1 MRNIRQL
8 LVAFLMS
15 AVVACGGGGTLG
27 ESGTPT
33 TPTYSIGLALT
44 DAGGAPSKDLSK
56 ANPLKLKATVTA
68 TNGSAANKLVTFTIN
83 DTALASFNNG
93 AGTAQTLADGTAE
106 IGLLAGTK
114 SGAGEISASVDGGT
128 PVKIAFTSAG
138 DSAAG
143 GAFLI
148 AVETLAGDGSV
159 ATEVGKS
166 TPLTVKATLTS
177 ASGVAQAGKLIQFTI
192 DNTSLATF
200 NNDAGTA
207 VTNASGVATIGLVA
221 GTKSGAGVITAALAE
236 DNQFRGTKAFSS
248 KGDGGVVDTT
258 PVGSILLY
266 ADKLQLGAGSADR
279 VELSA
284 LVRDRNNIL
293 MKNVKVQFS
302 ADNDSELEVVSEMT
316 GNDGVAKANLS
327 SKTNFNLRT
336 IKVTATAGGE
346 NKTSEVDVKVVGT
359 NISIVGP
366 NAVVLA
372 GNAQFTISLL
382 DSTGKGIQNTVVEL
396 SSSLKNSFNLTSP
409 VTDAATGRAVVTY
422 TATNGGTDLIT
433 ATALGVSTTYS
444 VVIDPDSFA
453 FEPANAT
460 AIQEI
465 PLNTATPVSV
475 KWLRNNSPLVG
486 SDVMFT
492 TTRGVIAA
500 TADTLTDKVV
510 ATKPTDAAGV
520 AEVFIRSDFAGFTNV
535 GASSTV
541 NGSQISA
548 SKMVEYIATAPS
560 VSKGIEV
567 QVFPAQLG
575 PGEKATVQAVMR
587 DDNDNPIKNQ
597 LVAFSL
603 SNSAGGQLNPST
615 GITNSQGVATTEFTA
630 DANSG
635 GSGTPNTPESLRIN
649 ATLTTNAD
657 IKGDT
662 GVVVGRRTLFFRF
675 GSGNVI
681 AKIEPNLYSMP
692 FAIIVTD
699 AAGNP
704 IPNQQLN
711 VSVTPT
717 RYHKGVFLK
726 RPLIGA
732 FVSWEAESSINC
744 ESEDVDRDG
753 VLDLG
758 EDFNADKQLTP
769 GNVATVTRTVT
780 ADADGIAQINLVYPR
795 EYARWVTVDMT
806 VTSNAAGTENVSS
819 RRILLEILG
828 ADKTNE
834 GSPPPS
840 SPFGQGRGV
849 DSDRKN
855 YVGPGAVCSDTF

>member
-33 TPTYSIGLALT
+33 TPSYSIGLALT
-44 DAGGAPSKDLSK
+44 DASGVPSTGVSK
-56 ANPLKLKATVTA
+56 ANPLKLKATVKA

-114 SGAGEISASVDGGT
+114 SGAGEISASIDGGT

-143 GAFLI
+143 GAFVI
-148 AVETLAGDGSV
+148 SVETLAADGSA
-159 ATEVGKS
+159 ATEVGKN

-177 ASGVAQAGKLIQFTI
+177 ASGVAQSGKLIQFTI
-192 DNTSLATF
+192 DNPSLATF

-221 GTKSGAGVITAALAE
+221 STKSGAGVITAALSE
-236 DNQFRGTKAFSS
+236 DSQFRGTKAFSS

-266 ADKLQLGAGSADR
+266 ADKLQLGAGSTDR

-336 IKVTATAGGE
+336 IKTTATAGGE
-346 NKTSEVDVKVVGT
+346 NKTSQVDIKVVGT

-372 GNAQFTISLL
+372 GSGQFTISLL
-382 DSTGKGIQNTVVEL
+382 DSTGKGIQNTVIQL
-396 SSSLKNSFNLTSP
+396 SSSLKNNFNITSP
-409 VTDAATGRAVVTY
+409 VTDPSTGRAVVTY
-422 TATNGGTDLIT
+422 TAVNGGTDLIT
-433 ATALGVSTTYS
+433 ATALGVTTTFS
-444 VVIDPDSFA
+444 VAIDPDAFA
-453 FEPANAT
+453 FESSGSNT
-460 AIQEI
+460 TQEI
-465 PLNTATPVSV
+465 PLNTAAPVSV

-486 SDVMFT
+486 NDVLFT
-492 TTRGVIAA
+492 TTRGVIAP
-500 TADTLTDKVV
+500 TAETLADKVV
-510 ATKPTDAAGV
+510 ATKATDDAGV
-520 AEVFIRSDFAGFTNV
+520 AQVFVRSAFAGFTNI
-535 GASSTV
+535 GASSTASGA
-541 NGSQISA
+541 NISS
-548 SKMVEYIATAPS
+548 SKLVEYIATTPS
-560 VSKGIEV
+560 VTKGIEV

-575 PGEKATVQAVMR
+575 AGEKATVQAVLR
-587 DDNDNPIKNQ
+587 DDKDNPIKNQ

-603 SNSAGGQLNPST
+603 SNSAGGQLSPST
-615 GITNSQGVATTEFTA
+615 GLTNSQGVATTEFTA

-635 GSGTPNTPESLRIN
+635 GSGTPTLPQGLRVN
-649 ATLTTNAD
+649 ATLVSNANV
-657 IKGDT
+657 KGDT
-662 GVVVGRRTLFFRF
+662 GVAVGRRTLFFRF
-675 GSGNVI
+675 GSGDVV
-681 AKIEPNLYSMP
+681 AKIEPNLYSVP
-692 FAIIVTD
+692 YAIIVTD
-699 AAGNP
+699 ATGNP

-711 VSVTPT
+711 VAITSTKY
-717 RYHKGVFLK
+717 RKGRHLK
-726 RPLIGA
+726 RPLVGA
-732 FVSWEAESSINC
+732 FVNWESIDSITC
-744 ESEDVDRDG
+744 LSEDVDRDG
-753 VLDLG
+753 VLDFG
-758 EDFNADKQLTP
+758 EDFNLDKQLTP
-769 GNVATVTRTVT
+769 GNVATVARTVT
-780 ADADGIAQINLVYPR
+780 ADADGIAQVNLVYPR
-795 EYARWVTVDMT
+795 EYATWVIVEMT
-806 VTSNAAGTENVSS
+806 VSGIASGTENVSS
-819 RRILLEILG
+819 REVLLQILG
-828 ADKTNE
+828 SETTTESNA
-834 GSPPPS
+834 PPPS
-840 SPFGQGRGV
+840 PFGIGRAV
-849 DSDRKN
+849 EDDKI
-855 YVGPGAVCSDTF
+855 YVGGPASCATTD

>member
-27 ESGTPT
+27 ESGTPS
-33 TPTYSIGLALT
+33 TPSYTISLALT
-44 DAGGAPSKDLSK
+44 DASGAASKDLSK
-56 ANPLKLKATVTA
+56 SNPLKLKATVRA

-83 DTALASFNNG
+83 DAELASFNNG

-114 SGAGEISASVDGGT
+114 SGAGEVSASIDGGT

-143 GAFLI
+143 GAFVITL
-148 AVETLAGDGSV
+148 ETVAADGSA
-159 ATEVGKS
+159 ATEVAKN
-166 TPLTVKATLTS
+166 TPLTINATLTS
-177 ASGVAQAGKLIQFTI
+177 ASGAPQVGKLIQFTI
-192 DNTSLATF
+192 DNTSLASF

-207 VTNASGVATIGLVA
+207 VTNSNGVATIGLVA
-221 GTKSGAGVITAALAE
+221 GTKSGAGVITATLAE

-248 KGDGGVVDTT
+248 KGDGGVVDIT

-266 ADKLQLGAGSADR
+266 ADKLQLGAGSSDR

-336 IKVTATAGGE
+336 IKATATAGGE
-346 NKTSEVDVKVVGT
+346 NKTSQVDIKVVGT
-359 NISIVGP
+359 NINIVGP

-382 DSTGKGIQNTVVEL
+382 DSTGKGIQNTVVQL
-396 SSSLKNSFNLTSP
+396 SSSLKNTFNITSP
-409 VTDAATGRAVVTY
+409 VTDPATGRAVVTY
-422 TATNGGTDLIT
+422 TAVNGGSDVIT
-433 ATALGVSTTYS
+433 ATALGVSTTFN

-453 FEPANAT
+453 FEPADSSVV
-460 AIQEI
+460 QEV
-465 PLNTATPVSV
+465 PLNTPAAVSV

-486 SDVMFT
+486 NDVMFT
-492 TTRGVIAA
+492 TTRGVIAP
-500 TADTLTDKVV
+500 TLDTLSDKVV
-510 ATKPTDAAGV
+510 ATKPTDNAGV
-520 AEVFIRSDFAGFTNV
+520 AEVFIRSDFAGFTNI
-535 GASSTV
+535 GASSTA
-541 NGSQISA
+541 NGSKIS
-548 SKMVEYIATAPS
+548 STKLVEYVATVPS
-560 VSKGIEV
+560 VTKGIEV

-587 DDNDNPIKNQ
+587 DDKDNPIKNQ

-603 SNSAGGQLNPST
+603 SNSAGGLLSPAT
-615 GITNSQGVATTEFTA
+615 GLTNSQGVASTEFTA

-635 GSGTPNTPESLRIN
+635 GSGTPNMPQGLRIN
-649 ATLTTNAD
+649 ATLTSNAD
-657 IKGDT
+657 VKGST

-675 GSGNVI
+675 GSGNVL
-681 AKIEPNLYSMP
+681 AKVEPNLYSAP
-692 FAIIVTD
+692 YAIIVTD

-717 RYHKGVFLK
+717 NYRKGMFLK
-726 RPLIGA
+726 RPLVGA
-732 FVSWEAESSINC
+732 FVNWEAVYSIEC
-744 ESEDVDRDG
+744 ASEDVDRDG
-753 VLDLG
+753 ILDSG
-758 EDFNADKQLTP
+758 EDFNNDKQLTP

-780 ADADGIAQINLVYPR
+780 ADADGIAQVNLVYPR
-795 EYARWVTVDMT
+795 EYANWVVVDMT
-806 VTSNAAGTENVSS
+806 VSSNAAGTENVSS
-819 RRILLEILG
+819 RRILLPILG
-828 ADKTNE
+828 ADTTTE
-834 GSPPPS
+834 SSPPPN
-840 SPFGQGRGV
+840 SPHGIGRFA
-849 DSDRKN
+849 DDDRLN
-855 YVGPGAVCSDTF
+855 YVGAPAVCSNTF